1 MGQLSSRLGSWKTGR
16 WRTRAGARYGALEG
30 IQQLLGTALAFAAL
44 ARHQRLAMRKL
55 AEHSCVRLGQ
65 RQRKSA
71 KSACI
76 CADAENKFCARACEF
91 KGVSVNV
98 TSACATAYARSVK
111 VMRLPHNMGT
121 CVAPQ
126 SLYIWLHMPP
136 ATGSP
141 DGPSNRRN
149 EAASSIYQSQAAAS
163 SHHLSPG
170 GTCACLLWWGPFPA
184 GRACPRDA
192 TCNWGSCGH
201 FPSFAH
207 SRASWKIS
215 KC

>member
-1 MGQLSSRLGSWKTGR
+1 MDHPCFAPLGNGSAVFTSRIMEDREVAHARRRSVRRSGR
-16 WRTRAGARYGALEG
+16 NPATARYGARIRSAGEVSAASFGLASSVGCRAFSKSFETAAQYG
-30 IQQLLGTALAFAAL
+30 HMCHPAITAPTPLGLA
-44 ARHQRLAMRKL
+44 
-55 AEHSCVRLGQ
+55 
-65 RQRKSA
+65 
-71 KSACI
+71 
-76 CADAENKFCARACEF
+76 
-91 KGVSVNV
+91 
-98 TSACATAYARSVK
+98 
-111 VMRLPHNMGT
+111 
-121 CVAPQ
+121 
-126 SLYIWLHMPP
+126 